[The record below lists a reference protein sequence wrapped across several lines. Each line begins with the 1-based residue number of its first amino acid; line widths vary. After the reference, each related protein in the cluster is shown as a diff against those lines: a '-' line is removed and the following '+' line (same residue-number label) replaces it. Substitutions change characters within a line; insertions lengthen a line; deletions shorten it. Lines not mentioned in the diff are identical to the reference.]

1 MSEEPHSRTGGL
13 GIAPQLSVE
22 KSFLCR
28 RLRSW
33 NGTGDQFL
41 ARAGLTQQEH
51 GGIARGNHFHKLQ
64 DLA

>member
-1 MSEEPHSRTGGL
+1 MSEELTLEQRTGNSG
-13 GIAPQLSVE
+13 AVERE
-22 KSFLCR
+22 KSFL
-28 RLRSW
+28 LPPATLVD
-33 NGTGDQFL
+33 GTGDQFL